1 MKTLLKNDLDPESF
15 EYYINHDF
23 GFDEGT
29 FVSLWK
35 LKPPTNP
42 VAECQKKQ
50 RAWIEY
56 GLRCPATGD
65 LLVECM
71 GSYINHDQAWL
82 DFSELTADIIRG
94 RVAIIAE
101 PMMGAESDMY
111 EAVLE
116 CY

>member
-1 MKTLLKNDLDPESF
+1 MKTVLKNTLDPDNF

-23 GFDEGT
+23 GDGT
-29 FVSLWK
+29 FISLWK

-42 VAECQKKQ
+42 VAECEKSQ
-50 RAWIEY
+50 RAWLEY
-56 GLRCPATGD
+56 GITCPGTGH

-71 GSYINHDQAWL
+71 GSYTDHDKAWL
-82 DFSELTADIIRG
+82 DFSELTADIIRNK
-94 RVAIIAE
+94 VAIIAQ
-101 PMMGAESDMY
+101 PLMGIECDLY